1 MNYQCGSEFARIE
14 VVLFFIK
21 IMFAMKKI
29 LLTAAFVVALSGFA
43 AAQSTSAKPATK
55 QEKATVK
62 KGSATNT
69 ESKNTVL
76 KQEASANA
84 KAESAVKLVLIP
96 PTPVDTTAALPK
108 VKDKD
113 F

>member
-1 MNYQCGSEFARIE
+1 
-14 VVLFFIK
+14 
-21 IMFAMKKI
+21 MKKI
-29 LLTAAFVVALSGFA
+29 ILSAAFVVAISGFA

-62 KGSATNT
+62 KGAANT
-69 ESKNTVL
+69 ENKNTVL
-76 KQEASANA
+76 KQETSANA
-84 KAESAVKLVLIP
+84 KSDSAVKLVLP
-96 PTPVDTTAALPK
+96 PPNPFDTTAAMPK

>member
-1 MNYQCGSEFARIE
+1 
-14 VVLFFIK
+14 
-21 IMFAMKKI
+21 MKKI
-29 LLTAAFVVALSGFA
+29 ILTTAFVIAITGFA

-62 KGSATNT
+62 KGSANNT
-69 ESKNTVL
+69 ENKNTVL

-84 KAESAVKLVLIP
+84 KADSAIKLVLPLPNRI
-96 PTPVDTTAALPK
+96 DTSAALPK
-108 VKDKD
+108 VKDSD